1 MLFTET
7 TVHSQELEYIEKSLE
22 KGSKKNV
29 VEFTNH
35 IKGELNRLTDK
46 LDHLDDDITTEY
58 SGRGSTMRR
67 RHVRSSAVDLNKDI
81 SVSLS
86 DVVDDATTPRNRTSR
101 RVKGGQHFL
110 RVFFRFI

>member
-1 MLFTET
+1 M
-7 TVHSQELEYIEKSLE
+7 EYIEKSLE

-46 LDHLDDDITTEY
+46 LGNLDLYMDDDVTTEY
-58 SGRGSTMRR
+58 SGRGSTMVRGR
-67 RHVRSSAVDLNKDI
+67 GRTGRSSAVDLDKDI

-86 DVVDDATTPRNRTSR
+86 DVVDDTNNNTKMRHSR
-101 RVKGGQHFL
+101 RVKGGN
-110 RVFFRFI
+110 